1 MDAYHTFSGI
11 TMTSLYS
18 TITTSIFIKLPNR
31 YNLIKKLRDFPNK
44 DDSNADRQH
53 YLYNRS
59 VYKLRTICL
68 IARSWNIC
76 FKIFLKIH

>member
-31 YNLIKKLRDFPNK
+31 YNLIKKLRDFSNK
-44 DDSNADRQH
+44 DDSNADKQH
-53 YLYNRS
+53 YTCMYNRS
-59 VYKLRTICL
+59 VYKGLF
-68 IARSWNIC
+68 A
-76 FKIFLKIH
+76 